1 MHNINRNS
9 NRGDNSF
16 NIDQFQFDRSRKP
29 DDLQQKV
36 INKNG
41 NQHKIKKTWPKIKR
55 LWTLINVNKYRKKK
69 MCNMYRYTIKHYGQ
83 SQMVESV
90 NSSCSICG
98 TCQCYI
104 LNGHGPVNKVRR
116 TEIDCDSANRSW
128 DICETDTD

>member
-55 LWTLINVNKYRKKK
+55 L
-69 MCNMYRYTIKHYGQ
+69 
-83 SQMVESV
+83 
-90 NSSCSICG
+90 
-98 TCQCYI
+98 
-104 LNGHGPVNKVRR
+104 
-116 TEIDCDSANRSW
+116 
-128 DICETDTD
+128 